1 MLKRRYENTDEFV
14 TVLGLG
20 CMRFPIKN
28 IDGKEE
34 IDKEKA
40 QEIVD
45 YAMESG
51 INYYD
56 TAYMYHDGKS
66 EQFMGEALAKYPRD
80 SYNIVTKL
88 PIWLVDKKEDMQR
101 VFDEQLKN
109 LRVDYFDY
117 YLLHALGRG
126 NFDKC
131 LDFGAY
137 EFLLKMKEQG
147 KIRKLGFSFHDTP
160 EVLQEIVDT
169 YEWDFAQ
176 LQINY
181 LDWEMQDAKRQ
192 YEILEENGIP
202 CIVMEPVRGGTLA
215 SPCEK
220 ANEIFLNARPD
231 KSIASWA
238 IRYVTSLPNV
248 LVVLSGM
255 STMEQLKDNVA
266 TMTDFEPLTEKDH
279 EVIEQAVEAYRTKDV
294 VPCTACRYCMDCP
307 VGVDIPEM
315 FKLYNEY
322 AVDADKNAYWD
333 AYSKTDESIRA
344 HNCIACGQCVDPCPQ
359 HIDIPSKLE
368 MINEII
374 KGINEE

>member
-1 MLKRRYENTDEFV
+1 MLKRRYKDTDEFV

-20 CMRFPIKN
+20 CMRFPVRN
-28 IDGKEE
+28 VDGKEE

-45 YAMESG
+45 YAMQSG

-88 PIWLVDKKEDMQR
+88 PIWLVDKKEDMQK

-137 EFLLKMKEQG
+137 EFLSEMKEQG

-192 YEILEENGIP
+192 YEILEENDIP

-255 STMEQLKDNVA
+255 SNMEQIKDNID
-266 TMTDFEPLTEKDH
+266 TMTNFEPLTEEDRKS
-279 EVIEQAVEAYRTKDV
+279 V
-294 VPCTACRYCMDCP
+294 V
-307 VGVDIPEM
+307 
-315 FKLYNEY
+315 
-322 AVDADKNAYWD
+322 
-333 AYSKTDESIRA
+333 
-344 HNCIACGQCVDPCPQ
+344 
-359 HIDIPSKLE
+359 
-368 MINEII
+368 
-374 KGINEE
+374 